1 MLDHG
6 PDFLDAHLGN
16 AHANEGEFSVS
27 PDYEFDH
34 VPAEDLVVEQGLDAT
49 GHTWGLDHDA
59 LSHDPH
65 LTAGLLPGDDLHA
78 ITADHALHEPYGH
91 TAHTDPVVSAQYGH
105 DLHVHNPNAHFEGDG
120 VFESVTGR
128 HLSAETPVSLA
139 QERGWFDDDAGTL
152 PSALAGANE
161 VGGHS
166 HQHYEATVDEIVG
179 ALRRGDHVLVA
190 LDANEV
196 YRPIHDPGTGE
207 PVEQAGAP
215 HTAFVREVQPGPD
228 GSTKIALSHPGSNE
242 TVVVDGEDFLNAW
255 RDYGN
260 LMVTTRTGNA

>member
-1 MLDHG
+1 MLDHD

-16 AHANEGEFSVS
+16 AHANDDEFSVS
-27 PDYEFDH
+27 PDYEFGH
-34 VPAEDLVVEQGLDAT
+34 VATDDLVVQNGLDS
-49 GHTWGLDHDA
+49 HDHSWGLDHDTISQA
-59 LSHDPH
+59 SHSA
-65 LTAGLLPGDDLHA
+65 TVPGDDFHVIA
-78 ITADHALHEPYGH
+78 ADHSLHEPYGH
-91 TAHTDPVVSAQYGH
+91 TAHTDPVASAQHGL
-105 DLHVHNPNAHFEGDG
+105 DVHVHNPNAHFEGDG
-120 VFESVTGR
+120 VFESVTGL

-139 QERGWFDDDAGTL
+139 RQQGWFDDDAGTL
-152 PSALAGANE
+152 PAALAGANE
-161 VGGHS
+161 VGSHS
-166 HQHYEATVDEIVG
+166 HQHYEATLDEITG

-207 PVEQAGAP
+207 PVEQANAP

-260 LMVTTRTGNA
+260 LMVTTRTGDA